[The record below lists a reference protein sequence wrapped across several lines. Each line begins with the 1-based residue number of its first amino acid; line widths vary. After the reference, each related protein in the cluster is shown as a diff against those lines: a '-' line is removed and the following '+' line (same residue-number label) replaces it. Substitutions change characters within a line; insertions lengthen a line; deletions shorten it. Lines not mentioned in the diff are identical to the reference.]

1 MGKKKK
7 KKRIAPSTQKHL
19 DIASIRDGAVI
30 MKDGTLRA
38 VLLVSSI
45 NFALKGE
52 DEQQGLIQNY
62 VSFLN
67 TLEFPLQ
74 IVIQSRRANIE
85 PYLDQLKEQE
95 AKLPNELLKEQIR
108 DYRDFVSDL
117 ITLGDIMQKRF
128 YVVVMY
134 DPISNRKKGFFSSL
148 GEILKPSKLIKLKQ
162 KEFEDRKTQLD
173 LRVGKVTSSL
183 QSMGLK
189 SALLDT
195 QGLIELYYNSYNPTV
210 SQAQELGDLKEVTV
224 EPEPK
229 LETE

>member
-7 KKRIAPSTQKHL
+7 KKKIAPSTQKYL
-19 DIASIRDGAVI
+19 DIASIRDGVVI

-67 TLEFPLQ
+67 TLEYPLQ

-85 PYLDQLKEQE
+85 PYLEQLKEQE

-117 ITLGDIMQKRF
+117 ISLGDIMQKRF

-134 DPISNRKKGFFSSL
+134 DPITNKQKSFWSRL
-148 GEILKPSKLIKLKQ
+148 GEILKPSKLISLKQ
-162 KEFEDRKTQLD
+162 KEFEDRKAQLD
-173 LRVGKVTSSL
+173 LRVGKVSGSL

-189 SALLDT
+189 AAQLDT
-195 QGLIELYYNSYNPTV
+195 QGLIELYYDSYNPTIA
-210 SQAQELGDLKEVTV
+210 QAQELSDMSEVSV
-224 EPEPK
+224 EPEQK
-229 LETE
+229 LEK